1 MSWMRLVTWLERL
14 TDESNIWFSA
24 LRAEAEGDFVSA
36 IVLYLRDATE
46 SLEPGSLVRAGL
58 SCCCAADCLAKT
70 GDPGRARN
78 LYREAAG
85 IYRENF
91 ERAISVSV
99 REALWSLER
108 AYECYLLA
116 GDSEGAQEVRE
127 VYKPLTHRAYPFR
140 EHEQLQLPRSEPPSS
155 NKTNSGAE
163 GRPSDVE
170 LRKAIQEF
178 LRFRGS
184 SKGRDVSGRPR
195 RGGGGE
201 LDEESIVNQLG

>member
-1 MSWMRLVTWLERL
+1 MRVVTWLEKL
-14 TDESNIWFSA
+14 TDESNTWFSA

-46 SLEPGSLVRAGL
+46 SLERGSLVRAGL
-58 SCCCAADCLAKT
+58 SCCCAADCLVKT
-70 GDPGRARN
+70 GDPSRARN
-78 LYREAAG
+78 LHHEAAG

-116 GDSEGAQEVRE
+116 GDSDGAQEVRE
-127 VYKPLTHRAYPFR
+127 MYKPLTHRAYPFR
-140 EHEQLQLPRSEPPSS
+140 EQEQLQLPRADPPSS
-155 NKTNSGAE
+155 NKTNPGAE
-163 GRPSDVE
+163 SRPSDAE

-178 LRFRGS
+178 LESRGS
-184 SKGRDVSGRPR
+184 SKGRDAAKRPR
-195 RGGGGE
+195 RGAESGQI
-201 LDEESIVNQLG
+201 DEEGIVNQLG